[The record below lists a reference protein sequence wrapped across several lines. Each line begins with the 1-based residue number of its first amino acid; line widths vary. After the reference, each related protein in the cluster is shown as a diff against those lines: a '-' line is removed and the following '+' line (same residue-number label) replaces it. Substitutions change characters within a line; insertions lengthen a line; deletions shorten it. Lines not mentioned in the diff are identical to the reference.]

1 VRKSDKNFSRKFD
14 CPTLKTRHSLR
25 TRTPEHRQSAH
36 DECGEKVRPVKLY
49 ISAELQPALR
59 ALCASSP
66 VSARRVPPSV
76 PVMWQESAV
85 SGAFAGV
92 AAAPA
97 PARRLAAAQMST
109 VSQIPT
115 VATAP
120 AAAPIASFAVTGGVA
135 ALGGVEVPGGVEV
148 QGGTATG
155 GSMPGVRATGAFQI
169 DLRVDTD
176 ADRVATTE
184 HAGTDHVGTEHVR
197 TTERVR
203 IVEQV
208 PAVGVALLD
217 RREVQVQGTS
227 GLTANDKHDLTAPKP
242 NGGVRGTPPRG
253 RPV

>member
-1 VRKSDKNFSRKFD
+1 M
-14 CPTLKTRHSLR
+14 
-25 TRTPEHRQSAH
+25 
-36 DECGEKVRPVKLY
+36 KLY
-49 ISAELQPALR
+49 ISAELQPVLR
-59 ALCASSP
+59 ALCAPSL
-66 VSARRVPPSV
+66 VSARRVSPPSV
-76 PVMWQESAV
+76 SVQWQESAIR
-85 SGAFAGV
+85 GAFAGV

-97 PARRLAAAQMST
+97 PARKLSAAQMST
-109 VSQIPT
+109 ASLIPT
-115 VATAP
+115 VASAP

-155 GSMPGVRATGAFQI
+155 VSRAGVSATGAFQI
-169 DLRVDTD
+169 DLRVDMD
-176 ADRVATTE
+176 ADRVG
-184 HAGTDHVGTEHVR
+184 GTVQHVGTEQAS
-197 TTERVR
+197 TTEQFSTTARVR